1 MIATVRTMKTVI
13 FLLILFTARA
23 SAQEW
28 YEVKP
33 TDPGED
39 WFWIA
44 SFSRHDTSNILAYG
58 TIGGV
63 LPCIMKSTDG
73 GRSWR
78 DTVFCK
84 RYARIGDAV
93 IARPSKPG
101 LFSCPQPSHMFIAC
115 DQGRMWWTAD
125 SGKQWYLQT
134 IDSSRPRD
142 SYYSALHFDRDLR
155 TGLLL
160 EDYRSVLI
168 STDTGA
174 TWTRRS
180 LNRSDSNETGGPWL
194 YRFLDSRTF
203 HSGNYNI
210 EKKQWSVS
218 VTTDMGMTW
227 RTNPLGDTSIWINDG
242 CIVDDSVSY
251 YVGYRSNDADTVVG
265 GDFSIV
271 YKTTDGGRTW
281 RKILDSLVIDY
292 PTKTYPFGLNQVV
305 FYDKN
310 LGMVTGNFQILLTT
324 NGGETWRPMQ
334 SGFTEKPIGMWA
346 HTFLSPTTAL
356 IGRYDGSIA
365 RWEQGRVSEVNE
377 HYTVDPAIQCH
388 IVQNKELRVSL
399 PLEEF
404 SLTLF
409 DISGQAVIHRSRCT
423 DEEPIS
429 LSGLHSG
436 VYVAL
441 VRSEKSVR
449 RFVISL
455 VN

>member
-1 MIATVRTMKTVI
+1 MRTVI
-13 FLLILFTARA
+13 VLLIIITAHA

-93 IARPSKPG
+93 IAKPSKPG
-101 LFSCPQPSHMFIAC
+101 LFSYPQPSHMFIAC

-125 SGKQWYLQT
+125 SGKQWHLQT
-134 IDSSRPRD
+134 IDSTRPRD
-142 SYYSALHFDRDLR
+142 SYYSALHFDRDMR

-160 EDYRSVLI
+160 FGYRSVLI
-168 STDTGA
+168 SSDTGRS
-174 TWTRRS
+174 WQSRS
-180 LNRSDSNETGGPWL
+180 LNRSDTNETGGPWH

-203 HSGNYNI
+203 HSVNYNT
-210 EKKQWSVS
+210 EKRQWSVS

-227 RTNPLGDTSIWINDG
+227 RTNPLGDTSIWIHDG

-271 YKTTDGGRTW
+271 FKTTDGGRTW
-281 RKILDSLVIDY
+281 KKILDSLVIDY
-292 PTKTYPFGLNQVV
+292 PTKTYPFGLNAVT
-305 FYDKN
+305 FYDRR
-310 LGMVTGNFQILLTT
+310 LGMVTGNHQILLTT

-365 RWEQGRVSEVNE
+365 RWEQGRISDVQDT
-377 HYTVDPAIQCH
+377 YLADPETPYH
-388 IVQNKELRVSL
+388 LVTTGELRIPLPNKTFSVSL
-399 PLEEF
+399 LTMSGRTVFQQSACTSDDIIPL
-404 SLTLF
+404 
-409 DISGQAVIHRSRCT
+409 H
-423 DEEPIS
+423 
-429 LSGLHSG
+429 GLPTG
-436 VYVAL
+436 IYAAL
-441 VRSEKSVR
+441 VRSATTIR
-449 RFVISL
+449 RFL
-455 VN
+455 VNVVR

>member
-1 MIATVRTMKTVI
+1 MKQLIAV
-13 FLLILFTARA
+13 LFVLTINI

-28 YEVKP
+28 YEVKGP
-33 TDPGED
+33 DSGLSNWVLKFTH
-39 WFWIA
+39 F
-44 SFSRHDTSNILAYG
+44 DTVNVVAYG
-58 TIGGV
+58 NLHSAIPFIVASHDGGKTWNDTV
-63 LPCIMKSTDG
+63 YHKKGFGKPGFFDFVVDPNDAGQFAMPDKEHVFIAGNAGRIMFSKDG
-73 GRSWR
+73 GR
-78 DTVFCK
+78 T
-84 RYARIGDAV
+84 
-93 IARPSKPG
+93 
-101 LFSCPQPSHMFIAC
+101 M
-115 DQGRMWWTAD
+115 T
-125 SGKQWYLQT
+125 LQV
-134 IDSSRPRD
+134 IDSSKA
-142 SYYSALHFDRDLR
+142 SISQYGYSALHFDRDMR

-160 EDYRSVLI
+160 EGYRSVLI

-180 LNRSDSNETGGPWL
+180 LNRTDANETGGPWL

-203 HSGNYNI
+203 HSVNYNI

-218 VTTDMGMTW
+218 ATTDMGMTW
-227 RTNPLGDTSIWINDG
+227 RTNPLGDTSMWFKDG
-242 CIVDDSVSY
+242 YIVDEEVAY
-251 YVGYRSNDADTVVG
+251 YVGYRSNAADTTVG

-281 RKILDSLVIDY
+281 QKILDSLVIDY
-292 PTKTYPFGLNQVV
+292 PTGTFPFGLSHVV
-305 FYDKN
+305 FYDRN

-334 SGFTEKPIGMWA
+334 SGFTMDPIGMWA
-346 HTFLSPTTAL
+346 HTLLSPTTAL
-356 IGRYDGSIA
+356 IGRHDGSIA

-377 HYTVDPAIQCH
+377 HYTADPAIQCH